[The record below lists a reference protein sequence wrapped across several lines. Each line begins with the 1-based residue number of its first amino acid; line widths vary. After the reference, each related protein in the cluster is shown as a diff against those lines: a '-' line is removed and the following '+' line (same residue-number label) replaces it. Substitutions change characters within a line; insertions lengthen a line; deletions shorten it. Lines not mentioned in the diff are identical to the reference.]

1 MAAVMS
7 SILVG
12 ASSSSFG
19 IFRISS
25 GFKPGG
31 DGCYD
36 GFAMKSGE
44 ITMLVVVKVCGDGG

>member
-12 ASSSSFG
+12 ASNSSFG